1 MLWGWCEV
9 KVRLPYKYAM
19 KEAKKQAVE
28 AVAQER
34 AREMFKDYDSY
45 SVDIVIMASVISLVE
60 RRKWGTGKRATR
72 IPQHIADIE
81 QTIQEVCERYEPAF
95 AMTALQMRLDQL
107 GIRYER
113 KSEHD

>member
-1 MLWGWCEV
+1 M
-9 KVRLPYKYAM
+9 KVRLPYKYAI
-19 KEAKKQAVE
+19 KEAKKQAME
-28 AVAQER
+28 AAAEER
-34 AREMFKDYDSY
+34 AREMFREYDSY

-81 QTIQEVCERYEPAF
+81 QTLREVCERYEPAF
-95 AMTALQMRLDQL
+95 AMTALQMKLDQY

-113 KSEHD
+113 KTEHD